1 MAIKCAIAPGSS
13 LLFGM
18 FWMLLVQHKALPAQ
32 QTFTKLPQDPACK
45 DASPL
50 HELGCFARWFWL
62 KAGAL
67 AGWLPLQCEPFD
79 VFSRIT
85 VDSVV
90 IYAICC
96 VVLVMCDIK
105 SVAI

>member
-1 MAIKCAIAPGSS
+1 M
-13 LLFGM
+13 
-18 FWMLLVQHKALPAQ
+18 
-32 QTFTKLPQDPACK
+32 
-45 DASPL
+45 
-50 HELGCFARWFWL
+50 